1 MLKSSKRKLSKV
13 RPQVNWKA
21 IKNIN
26 NNSNSYYFVSDDNV
40 PGTMLSNPSDTDI
53 IIPTLKIRK
62 LGENLTN

>member
-1 MLKSSKRKLSKV
+1 M
-13 RPQVNWKA
+13 NWKA